1 MRYLKTYESFSTNEE
16 FLGGLFNKIKTAF
29 ANWKNEKMKKAGETL
44 AKAIEEKKDQPEMAK
59 ALTDLKAA
67 YAALPQEDKAKIES
81 FKDEKNIPVST
92 EVAKEEEIMA
102 ESLILEE
109 EGLALKI
116 LGWLG
121 SICLAI
127 CGIPQ
132 AWQSIKDK
140 HSHGI
145 SWGFVLL
152 WAFGEIF
159 ALAYVYDK
167 LDLPLLLNYATN
179 ILILGVILYFK
190 INPKNTVD
198 YDKEVRRFH

>member
-59 ALTDLKAA
+59 ALADLKVA
-67 YAALPQEDKAKIES
+67 YDALPQADKAKIES
-81 FKDEKNIPVST
+81 FKNEENIPVET
-92 EVAKEEEIMA
+92 EAVKGEEVMA

-121 SICLAI
+121 LSAGAVSFVTLIITVVQIAMAGSGYGTSLFGLSLGTLGAI
-127 CGIPQ
+127 CMV
-132 AWQSIKDK
+132 A
-140 HSHGI
+140 
-145 SWGFVLL
+145 VLL
-152 WAFGEIF
+152 FGVGGSM
-159 ALAYVYDK
+159 AYEY
-167 LDLPLLLNYATN
+167 
-179 ILILGVILYFK
+179 G
-190 INPKNTVD
+190 
-198 YDKEVRRFH
+198 KES

>member
-44 AKAIEEKKDQPEMAK
+44 AKAIEEKKDDPEMAK

-121 SICLAI
+121 LSGAAISFVTLIVTVVQISIAGSGYPTSLFGLQLGTLGAI
-127 CGIPQ
+127 CMV
-132 AWQSIKDK
+132 A
-140 HSHGI
+140 
-145 SWGFVLL
+145 VLL
-152 WAFGEIF
+152 FGVGGSM
-159 ALAYVYDK
+159 AYEY
-167 LDLPLLLNYATN
+167 
-179 ILILGVILYFK
+179 G
-190 INPKNTVD
+190 
-198 YDKEVRRFH
+198 KES